1 MSNELRNFL
10 ALSYDEL
17 EQLNLKAKEQRQ
29 KRVAVHKIQEERIK
43 YLTDEKRIKA
53 VTVLFSDLEGR
64 LHMLDYDKKFLVKS
78 WDNLTFDGSSIR
90 GFTAQRESD
99 LRLAMD
105 WASFYW
111 APADVFGSG
120 KVLVFG
126 EVIDKDGSP
135 YSADIRGR
143 LKGFAGEMYKNE
155 EYTLNAANE
164 IEGFLF
170 QGSDAERRYN
180 ETGKFEYVNTG
191 GYYHSLPG
199 DPLRTF
205 IDTTAEVQ
213 RAMGFQ
219 NEKDHPEVAP
229 SQFEINYGYGE
240 VVQAADQ
247 IQLYKLICRQV
258 ATRMGL
264 TACFLPKPVVGVNG
278 NGMHTNVSISK
289 GGKNIYWDPKG
300 EEKLSKFGWAFV
312 DRILTHGND
321 ICLLLNAS
329 VNAYRRL
336 DPHFEAPNQLKA
348 SPVDR
353 GSMIRIPI
361 GNERSMRVEVRSVA
375 PDANPYLVMY
385 SIFRTGIEGETAK
398 IKNLRQAERYLPDNV
413 YLALDNFRKAD
424 WTTKLLGEDVKARY
438 GALKQAAA
446 DRCARHSARLSK
458 CRKCSTTTRSTINSC
473 GICFRQ
479 IPQGSGEWGGSPV
492 TKSTRFSLVHSSH
505 SRRRAHALN
514 RSGRL
519 RHSWPLL
526 RPMPRR
532 FLPYWLRPSMLLR
545 CAQRCNRRTS
555 PSPQQRA
562 RSTAA
567 SSHRAFRSWSWRRS
581 AFGSHGPYPG

>member
-1 MSNELRNFL
+1 MPNELRNFL
-10 ALSYDEL
+10 TDSYDEL
-17 EQLNLKAKEQRQ
+17 EDMNLKAKEQR
-29 KRVAVHKIQEERIK
+29 KNRVAPHKIQEDRIK

-64 LHMLDYDKKFLVKS
+64 LHMLDYDKKFLIKS

-105 WASFYW
+105 WSAFYW
-111 APADVFGSG
+111 GPADIFGAG

-135 YSADIRGR
+135 YSADIRGV
-143 LKGFAGEMYKNE
+143 LKGFANE
-155 EYTLNAANE
+155 LFKSDGYTLNAANE

-170 QGSDAERRYN
+170 NGAEAEARYH
-180 ETGKFEYVNTG
+180 ESGKFDYVNTG

-240 VVQAADQ
+240 VVAAADQ

-258 ATRMGL
+258 ATGMGM
-264 TACFLPKPVVGVNG
+264 TASFLPKPVVGVNG
-278 NGMHTNVSISK
+278 NGMHTNVSISQ
-289 GGKNIYWDPKG
+289 GSKNLFWDPKG
-300 EEKLSKFGWAFV
+300 EEKLSKFGWSFV

-336 DPHFEAPNQLKA
+336 DPHFEAPNQIKA

-361 GNERSMRVEVRSVA
+361 GNEKSSRVEVRSVA

-385 SIFRTGIEGETAK
+385 SIFRAGLEGDTAK
-398 IKNLRQAERYLPDNV
+398 IKNLRQAERYLPDNI
-413 YLALDNFRKAD
+413 YTAIEAFKKSA
-424 WTTKLLGEDVKARY
+424 WTTKLLGEDVKNRY
-438 GALKQAAA
+438 VDLKEAAA
-446 DRCARHSARLSK
+446 DRCS
-458 CRKCSTTTRSTINSC
+458 
-473 GICFRQ
+473 RQ
-479 IPQGSGEWGGSPV
+479 LGTFVKVPEVQYHHEVYNQYLWN
-492 TKSTRFSLVHSSH
+492 KF
-505 SRRRAHALN
+505 
-514 RSGRL
+514 
-519 RHSWPLL
+519 
-526 RPMPRR
+526 
-532 FLPYWLRPSMLLR
+532 
-545 CAQRCNRRTS
+545 
-555 PSPQQRA
+555 
-562 RSTAA
+562 
-567 SSHRAFRSWSWRRS
+567 
-581 AFGSHGPYPG
+581 

>member
-1 MSNELRNFL
+1 MSTELRNFL

-17 EQLNLKAKEQRQ
+17 EQLNLKAKEQR
-29 KRVAVHKIQEERIK
+29 KNRVAPHKIQEDRIK

-64 LHMLDYDKKFLVKS
+64 LHMLDYDKKFLIKS

-105 WASFYW
+105 WSAFYW
-111 APADVFGSG
+111 GPSDVFGSG

-135 YSADIRGR
+135 YSADIRGV
-143 LKGFAGEMYKNE
+143 LKGYAETLYKKE
-155 EYTLNAANE
+155 GYTLNAANE

-170 QGSDAERRYN
+170 QGADAERHYH
-180 ETGKFEYVNTG
+180 ESHTFEYVNTG

-205 IDTTAEVQ
+205 IDTSAEVQ

-240 VVQAADQ
+240 VVAAADQ

-264 TACFLPKPVVGVNG
+264 SASFLPKPVVGVNG
-278 NGMHTNVSISK
+278 NGMHTNVSVSK
-289 GGKNIYWDPKG
+289 GGKNLFWDPKG
-300 EEKLSKFGWAFV
+300 EEKLAKLGWSFI
-312 DRILTHGND
+312 DRILTHAND
-321 ICLLLNAS
+321 ICLLLNSS

-336 DPHFEAPNQLKA
+336 DPHFEAPNQIKA

-361 GNERSMRVEVRSVA
+361 GNEKSSRVEVRSVA
-375 PDANPYLVMY
+375 RDANPYLVMY
-385 SIFRTGIEGETAK
+385 SIFKSGLDGETSK
-398 IKNLRQAERYLPDNV
+398 IKNLRQAERYLPDNI
-413 YLALDNFRKAD
+413 YTALENFEKAG
-424 WTTKLLGEDVKARY
+424 WTTKLLGADVKARF
-438 GALKQAAA
+438 ADLKRSSA
-446 DRCARHSARLSK
+446 DRCPRALGTFVKAPEVQYHHEVYNQFLW
-458 CRKCSTTTRSTINSC
+458 N
-473 GICFRQ
+473 
-479 IPQGSGEWGGSPV
+479 
-492 TKSTRFSLVHSSH
+492 RF
-505 SRRRAHALN
+505 
-514 RSGRL
+514 
-519 RHSWPLL
+519 
-526 RPMPRR
+526 
-532 FLPYWLRPSMLLR
+532 
-545 CAQRCNRRTS
+545 
-555 PSPQQRA
+555 
-562 RSTAA
+562 
-567 SSHRAFRSWSWRRS
+567 
-581 AFGSHGPYPG
+581 